1 LSLIERRA
9 QYQHISKELNQ
20 IKLITMKQQYKR
32 ATGLFYSRDEAESAV
47 RDLKAAGYDMDR
59 VSVIAKDA
67 TKIAGHETTEN
78 IGNKADEGATTG
90 AVTGGT
96 LGGLAG
102 LLIGLGTLAIP
113 GIGPILL
120 AGAEATAIAT
130 TLAGAGIGA
139 AAGGLIGAL
148 IGLGIPE
155 EQAKLYNDRVGRG
168 SFLVMVTGTELDT
181 NRAAT
186 IMRQHAV
193 EEFNIY
199 DMPGDL
205 PRAQTTTVTNVDED
219 IRPRTDVDVYDTP
232 RVETT
237 AVNNV
242 DEDIRNRADLS
253 DRDKIR
259 LYEERLMVNKQRH
272 KAGEVSVGKHVE
284 TETAQVAVPVERE
297 RIVIE
302 RRDTAKDTPVNSGT
316 VDFTDAETVH
326 MEAYEEKADIQKQ
339 AFVREE
345 VNVHKEVEHD
355 TVDAQGTIRREE
367 LEIQTDGDVIQR

>member
-1 LSLIERRA
+1 MNI
-9 QYQHISKELNQ
+9 
-20 IKLITMKQQYKR
+20 QQRYKR
-32 ATGLFYSRDEAESAV
+32 ATGLFYSRDEAQSAV
-47 RDLKAAGYDMDR
+47 HDLKAAGYDMDR

-67 TKIAGHETTEN
+67 TQIAGHETTEN

-96 LGGLAG
+96 LGGIAG

-155 EQAKLYNDRVGRG
+155 EHAKLYNDRVGRG

-186 IMRQHAV
+186 IMRQHGV

-205 PRAQTTTVTNVDED
+205 PSAQATTVTNVDH
-219 IRPRTDVDVYDTP
+219 TP
-232 RVETT
+232 RMKTI
-237 AVNNV
+237 AVSHV

-259 LYEERLMVNKQRH
+259 LYEERLIVNKERH
-272 KAGEVSVGKHVE
+272 KAGEVSIGKHVE

-302 RRDTAKDTPVNSGT
+302 RRNTANATPVNSDT
-316 VDFTDAETVH
+316 ADFTDAETIR
-326 MEAYEEKADIQKQ
+326 MEAYEETADIQKQ

-355 TVDAQGTIRREE
+355 TVNAQETIRHEE
-367 LEIQTDGDVIQR
+367 LEIKTDGDVIQR